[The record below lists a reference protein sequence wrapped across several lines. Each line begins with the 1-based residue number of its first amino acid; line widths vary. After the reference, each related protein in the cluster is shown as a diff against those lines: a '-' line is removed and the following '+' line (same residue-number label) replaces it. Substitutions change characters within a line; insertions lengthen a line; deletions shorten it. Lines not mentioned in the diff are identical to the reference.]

1 MDTASLAVPGYAHFG
16 GRHWETA
23 AMRNTLAHAGVTAPH
38 TGAPLSEPMCL
49 GIAGG
54 IGVGYSFC
62 PSIPGWGVG
71 SGVAVVG
78 RYRVFTTSADYYD
91 GFFSRLGIK
100 TEVKETTGEKGAY
113 KNLREAL
120 LAGKPAIVWSGPPP
134 FAGNP
139 GCGASGMY
147 TMVVHAIDEARG
159 VALIADRAPD
169 SIPLPLADLAQLRA
183 RVCSHKNRSLTFD
196 APKKLSA
203 ATLKAAVL
211 AGTKACVDEFS
222 APKIKTYGLPG
233 LEEWANVITSPKNK
247 KGWPGLYPGGKVYAP
262 LRDVYHSIETAGT
275 GGSLFRPMFADFLD
289 EAAEITKKKGL
300 KASAEEY
307 RALGRQWSDLAEAA
321 LPSEIPAFKKTK
333 ELLQKRSALFV
344 DKGQKGLAEI
354 DKTTDALR
362 KLEAEMVARP
372 PLDAAGVTHRLEA
385 LQARLRA
392 LHATETKA
400 YQGLAT
406 AIA

>member
-16 GRHWETA
+16 GHHGETA

-54 IGVGYSFC
+54 IGAGYSFC
-62 PSIPGWGVG
+62 PSIPGWGTG
-71 SGVAVVG
+71 TGISVVG

-100 TEVKETTGEKGAY
+100 TLVKETTGEKGAA
-113 KNLREAL
+113 KNLRDGL
-120 LAGKPAIVWSGPPP
+120 LAGKPVIVWSGPPP
-134 FAGNP
+134 FSSNP
-139 GCGASGMY
+139 SCGMY

-159 VALIADRAPD
+159 VALIADLAPD
-169 SIPLPLADLAQLRA
+169 SIPLPLAELAELRA
-183 RVCSHKNRSLTFD
+183 KVCSHKNRSLTFD

-203 ATLKAAVL
+203 AMLSAAVL
-211 AGTKACVDEFS
+211 AGIKACVDELKT
-222 APKIKTYGLPG
+222 PRIKTYGLPG
-233 LEEWANVITSPKNK
+233 LEEWANVITNPRNK
-247 KGWPGLYPGGKVYAP
+247 KGWPGLYPGGKIYAA

-289 EAAEITKKKGL
+289 EATQVTRKKGL
-300 KASAEEY
+300 KASAEAY
-307 RALGRQWSDLAEAA
+307 RALGRQWSALAEAS
-321 LPSEIPAFKKTK
+321 LPSETPAFKQTK

-344 DKGQKGLAEI
+344 DKGQKALPAIE
-354 DKTTDALR
+354 KTTDALR
-362 KLEAEMVARP
+362 KLEAEMVAHP
-372 PLDAAGVTHRLEA
+372 PLDAAAVAHRLED
-385 LQARLRA
+385 LQERLRA
-392 LHATETKA
+392 LHAAETKA
-400 YQGLAT
+400 YQGLAA